1 MRQSHN
7 SIRNTLN
14 QSISMLVFIRAVVVT
29 VAIAGFFVPLTA
41 NSLTLQ
47 QAEQRALSSDPL
59 VKSYQASSRAFSAKS
74 IADDTLP
81 DPKLRL
87 GMFNLPID
95 TLSTTQQPTTQLR
108 LGIQQAFPKGDSL
121 KYKQQQSRWLSQASL
136 ARADDENLKIT
147 RDLRDTFLN
156 LYYEI
161 TAVKIIRDSRVLF
174 KDLVK
179 ITEAHYAIG
188 RVNQQDV
195 LRADL
200 ELSRLDDRIAQAR
213 GKENE
218 YRAVLAQ
225 WIGDMAYQPISKEF
239 PKLPKLPDTSDVNK
253 ILTRHPAVAMDAYKV
268 KADNSLVNLAR
279 QDYKPGINAFVEYRK
294 RFGNNPDGSNRED
307 MLAAMVTLDI
317 PLFTKNR
324 QDKNVAASI
333 EKTDAAQYKLD
344 DKLRDMKRLL
354 EKNLA
359 AYKRLSERHK
369 IYANSLLQSARSNA
383 TASLNAYQSG
393 VTEFTT
399 LMRSRITELDVKL
412 ADMRVSVDRARA
424 KARLLYITGVS
435 K

>member
-1 MRQSHN
+1 MHQSHN

-14 QSISMLVFIRAVVVT
+14 QFISMIVFTRAVVIIT
-29 VAIAGFFVPLTA
+29 TLTGLLVSFNA

-47 QAEQRALSSDPL
+47 QAEQRALSSDPV
-59 VKSYQASSRAFSAKS
+59 VKSYQASSRAFSEKS

-87 GMFNLPID
+87 GMFNLPVN

-108 LGIQQAFPKGDSL
+108 VGLQQAFPKGDSL
-121 KYKQQQSRWLSQASL
+121 KYKQQQSRWLSRASL
-136 ARADDENLKIT
+136 ARADDENLRIT

-161 TAVKIIRDSRVLF
+161 AAVKIIKDSRVLF

-213 GKENE
+213 GEENE

-225 WIGDMAYQPISKEF
+225 WIGDMAYQPISKKF
-239 PKLPKLPDTSDVNK
+239 PQLPKLPDTSDINK
-253 ILTRHPAVAMDAYKV
+253 ILTRHPAVEMDAFKV
-268 KADNSLVNLAR
+268 KADNSLVDLAR

-294 RFGNNPDGSNRED
+294 RFGNNPNGSSRPD
-307 MLAAMVTLDI
+307 MVAAMVTLDI

-344 DKLRDMKRLL
+344 DKLRDMKRRL

-359 AYKRLSERHK
+359 AYKRLNARHK
-369 IYANSLLQSARSNA
+369 IYADSLLQSAKNNA
-383 TASLNAYQSG
+383 EASLNAYQSG